1 MLRYKRIN
9 TGTLTDGV
17 ESIVEILSCPKG
29 RRYKIATIATV
40 PLANMYLR
48 VYKNAEQIVDCASTD
63 LTTAKPLLPMD
74 IELDVGD
81 VVKAGFYNN
90 GAATTAKE
98 ITIGYKDIQ
107 SIVLYKQIE

>member
-1 MLRYKRIN
+1 MKRYKRI
-9 TGTLTDGV
+9 TTATLTDGA
-17 ESIVEILSCPKG
+17 ETIAEILTCPKG
-29 RRYKIATIATV
+29 RKYKIVAISTA

-48 VYKNAEQIVDCASTD
+48 VYKNAEQIVDAASLICTD
-63 LTTAKPLLPMD
+63 GSPLLPMD

-98 ITIGYKDIQ
+98 ITIAYTD
-107 SIVLYKQIE
+107 